1 MPRVVVGVESRSG
14 NPSPG
19 LAGNRSHVE
28 DLVEVPVGDD
38 DAANGLVLPAASA
51 KCPVQ
56 KEAPADESGI
66 EQIQPG
72 CVSKDVKAEG

>member
-1 MPRVVVGVESRSG
+1 MPRVEVGVESRGS
-14 NPSPG
+14 NPSAG

-28 DLVEVPVGDD
+28 DVVEVPVGDD
-38 DAANGLVLPAASA
+38 DAANGFVLPAASA
-51 KCPVQ
+51 KCPAQ

-72 CVSKDVKAEG
+72 SVSKDVKAEG